1 MTTKEILETMSTLFF
16 GFILHR
22 KFIEEINDLL
32 KHDLRGKEARFFKSL
47 TTQLNH
53 IKTFGRLVHTV
64 DDNEQIKGA
73 DGNYFSIH
81 LQQSQFNV
89 RFLIYVDESGE
100 PFFLCA
106 FYERAGKK
114 RTDYSSYTAVAE
126 QRLKELLIQLG
137 GNDNE

>member
-100 PFFLCA
+100 PFFCA
-106 FYERAGKK
+106 LSTKEPEKSERTTVPILPLQNSVSK
-114 RTDYSSYTAVAE
+114 
-126 QRLKELLIQLG
+126 
-137 GNDNE
+137 NF